1 MVPMAH
7 TETKYEGAINEPVP
21 FAGTPE
27 QAEANFDTHQFCPDG
42 EDYDARCISCD
53 SKVWHKSAHYPCGTE
68 VPRQVRVFFTDG
80 TEVIMTEQEHDILLK
95 SAEKI

>member
-1 MVPMAH
+1 MVH
-7 TETKYEGAINEPVP
+7 TEPKYQGAIDEPVP

-27 QAEANFDTHQFCPDG
+27 EAKANFATHHFGYDG

-53 SKVWHKSAHYPCGTE
+53 SKVWHKSANYPCGTE

-80 TEVIMTEQEHDILLK
+80 TEVVMTEQEHDILLK